1 MKGMES
7 KVDETFIDSRG
18 SLRKTSVKPF
28 CFEKTSMMKA
38 ESLISDRVICRGI
51 VNPDDAARGCGDV
64 KEGFENRYVFRG
76 FAYC

>member
-1 MKGMES
+1 
-7 KVDETFIDSRG
+7 
-18 SLRKTSVKPF
+18 
-28 CFEKTSMMKA
+28 MMKA